1 MDVSSMRARCAQLRK
16 GQPELPSLRT
26 LASSF
31 CTRYAGRTVLFV
43 GDSVQGQLASSFAM
57 ALGAHT
63 SRPQLPERSHD
74 PQPRYGRDQP
84 RSQLPERSHDPQPRY
99 GRDQPRSQLPER
111 SHDPQPRYGRDQ
123 PRSQPRC
130 LKDRRYFH
138 RELPRTR

>member
-31 CTRYAGRTVLFV
+31 CTRHAGRTVLFV
-43 GDSVQGQLASSFAM
+43 GDSVQGQLATSFAM

-74 PQPRYGRDQP
+74 PQPRYGRDP
-84 RSQLPERSHDPQPRY
+84 
-99 GRDQPRSQLPER
+99 
-111 SHDPQPRYGRDQ
+111 

-138 RELPRTR
+138 RELPRTRWPLVVSDDL

>member
-1 MDVSSMRARCAQLRK
+1 MDVSSLRARCAQLRK

-31 CTRYAGRTVLFV
+31 CTRHAGRTVLFV
-43 GDSVQGQLASSFAM
+43 GDSVQGQLATSFAM

-63 SRPQLPERSHD
+63 SRP
-74 PQPRYGRDQP
+74 
-84 RSQLPERSHDPQPRY
+84 QLPERSHDPQPRY

-138 RELPRTR
+138 RELPRTRWPLMVSDGL

>member
-1 MDVSSMRARCAQLRK
+1 MDVSSMCARCAQLRK

-31 CTRYAGRTVLFV
+31 CTRHAGRTVLFV
-43 GDSVQGQLASSFAM
+43 GDSVQGQLATSFAM
-57 ALGAHT
+57 ALGAHI

-84 RSQLPERSHDPQPRY
+84 RSQ
-99 GRDQPRSQLPER
+99 PRSPTDI
-111 SHDPQPRYGRDQ
+111 SRDQ

-138 RELPRTR
+138 RELPRTRWPLMVSDGL